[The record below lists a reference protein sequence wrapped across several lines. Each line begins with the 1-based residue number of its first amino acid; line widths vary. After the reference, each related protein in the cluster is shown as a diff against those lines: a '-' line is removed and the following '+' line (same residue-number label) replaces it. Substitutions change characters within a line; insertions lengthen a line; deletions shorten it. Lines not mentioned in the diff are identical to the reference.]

1 MKITINN
8 QDVELKINMK
18 AFLLYENIT
27 DTSFTAKSMTDLITF
42 FYCIVVASM
51 DNYSLTF
58 DSFLDWVNDNPEHL
72 NEIYKWIID
81 SQNNQAKLS
90 GQNKQNSIN
99 GGKLKKTKV
108 KKVPVRPVKSQE

>member
-18 AFLLYENIT
+18 TFLLYENIT
-27 DTSFTAKSMTDLITF
+27 DTSFTAKSMTDLLTF

-58 DSFLDWVNDNPEHL
+58 DSFLDWVNDNPDHL

-81 SQNNQAKLS
+81 SQNNQSKLS
-90 GQNKQNSIN
+90 GQNSISV
-99 GGKLKKTKV
+99 KKTKP
-108 KKVPVRPVKSQE
+108 KRSKISQTKTAKSQE